1 MDTETE
7 KVMFALLR
15 SAVCGGLL
23 SDEEKA
29 LYDAQQL
36 PQLLHTARRHDV
48 AHLLALGLKKND
60 LLDEND
66 RQIETEIFRA
76 VYRYEQLNYEMNA
89 LCAALEA
96 AQIPFLPLKGAVI
109 RSIYPEPWM
118 RTSCDIDILVHSED
132 LNRAIFYL
140 SEHLKYTE
148 KERATH
154 DVSMFAPS
162 CVHVELHFDLIEEKR
177 ANNAIGV
184 LSGVWDDAARCE
196 GSSFR
201 YQMSDAFFYFYHIA
215 HMAKHFEDGGCG
227 IRPFLDLF
235 LLDHVEG
242 TDTAQRDCLLDRGG
256 LSEFA
261 NAARRLSR
269 AWFGGE
275 PADALS
281 EKMQDYILRGG
292 SFGTTDNRV
301 AAKKRSGGR
310 LKYLLSRMFIPYA
323 RLKRYYPILER
334 HKWLTPVMQ
343 IRRWFMLLNPDVR
356 SMAKYELQA
365 NRSVSDGKIQD
376 TQALLRRLDL

>member
-76 VYRYEQLNYEMNA
+76 VYRYEQLNYEMNV
-89 LCAALEA
+89 LCSALEA

-162 CVHVELHFDLIEEKR
+162 GVHVELHFDLIEEKR

-184 LSGVWDDAARCE
+184 LSGVWDDAVRCE
-196 GSSFR
+196 GSGFR
-201 YQMSDAFFYFYHIA
+201 CQMSDAFFYFYHIA

-269 AWFGGE
+269 VWFGGE
-275 PADALS
+275 PMDALS

-310 LKYLLSRMFIPYA
+310 AKYLLSRMFIPYA

-334 HKWLTPVMQ
+334 HKWLMPVMQ

-365 NRSVSDGKIQD
+365 NRSVSDEKIQD
-376 TQALLRRLDL
+376 TQALLRRLGL